1 MLWQHAR
8 GGDAPEHRVDDVL
21 RPRVRQHC
29 AVQVSGEVLA
39 LQRRCRVGLADL
51 ESVLARIDGGGA
63 DPATEGLERRIQE
76 TEREMQNLLEQ
87 LEDAQAALQK
97 REVSAFAHCSRS
109 RSEIAPQHKSIG
121 LVGLGASSLL
131 RRVSFAIKPTT
142 FLKEV

>member
-1 MLWQHAR
+1 MLIA
-8 GGDAPEHRVDDVL
+8 DADHDNKIVEN
-21 RPRVRQHC
+21 
-29 AVQVSGEVLA
+29 VLA

-121 LVGLGASSLL
+121 LVGARCILAFAEGIFCDQADNVSERSLRTCAL
-131 RRVSFAIKPTT
+131 RSHNAIM
-142 FLKEV
+142 

>member
-1 MLWQHAR
+1 MLIA
-8 GGDAPEHRVDDVL
+8 DADHDNKIVEN
-21 RPRVRQHC
+21 
-29 AVQVSGEVLA
+29 VLA